1 MHRLIL
7 FNRPIEAS
15 VILLP
20 VFELVHENSVFCEV
34 LIETIPEEKSED
46 TRFPPFLFTLLT
58 LSSYI
63 FAHANSSPSPRAL
76 AYANLTLHILLSLVE
91 KDALVAR
98 LYQPTSVDIWI
109 CRQVRSFDDLT
120 VAAPEMP
127 LEAAHTTGFLSSSAS
142 RLRNARLLHA
152 VASSQPP

>member
-1 MHRLIL
+1 MSSKLSELHLDSMHRLIL
-7 FNRPIEAS
+7 LDRPIEAS

-34 LIETIPEEKSED
+34 LMETISEKLED
-46 TRFPPFLFTLLT
+46 PRLPQFLLTLLT

-63 FAHANSSPSPRAL
+63 FAHANSSHSSRAL
-76 AYANLTLHILLSLVE
+76 AYANLALHVLLSLVE

-109 CRQVRSFDDLT
+109 CRQVRSFGDLT
-120 VAAPEMP
+120 AAAPEML
-127 LEAAHTTGFLSSSAS
+127 LEAACTTGFLFA
-142 RLRNARLLHA
+142 
-152 VASSQPP
+152 